1 MPGVLSAPAAQ
12 VPRSITLE
20 APARNATVR
29 PPVEVRGRVTVGP
42 FENNLRG
49 RVYDADG
56 RVIGEGPVMVT
67 PDAPGTLGG
76 PGRFQGT
83 IPVRAP
89 HNGPARVEVAELSMR
104 DGSLM
109 VSANQ
114 QITLRPAGSAGGDMP
129 PIQLLAPG
137 AAVAGILV
145 GVIIAMRRGSRGPSE
160 RSERG
165 PMGNG

>member
-1 MPGVLSAPAAQ
+1 MPGVLAAPAAQ

-20 APARNATVR
+20 VPARNAVVR
-29 PPVEVRGRVTVGP
+29 EPVEVRGRVTVGP

-56 RVIGEGPVMVT
+56 HVIGEGPVMVT

-76 PGRFQGT
+76 PGSFRGT

-104 DGSLM
+104 DGAM
-109 VSANQ
+109 MASANQ
-114 QITLRPAGSAGGDMP
+114 QVTLRPGGAAAGPGP
-129 PIQLLAPG
+129 TQLLAPG
-137 AAVAGILV
+137 AATLGILV
-145 GVIIAMRRGSRGPSE
+145 GVLVAIRRRK
-160 RSERG
+160 RA
-165 PMGNG
+165 